1 MMLAVGSE
9 EKRTP
14 ARAPAARAGLF
25 ARFRRW
31 LAAWIT
37 DVEYRLRVSTP
48 FTHGKGGARVFYPGC
63 SLTAADPALVL
74 RAYEWLRARDP
85 SVVLWSDC
93 CGMPLEKF
101 STPQAAERGRERTRR
116 LLRESKTTEL
126 ITACGNCTVQFNSL
140 GVEGLQLTSL
150 YGLLAEEEWAPR
162 ERLGPAIVH
171 HPCSA
176 RIDKSQQ
183 THFRALA
190 DRLHLT
196 VLNADDT
203 KHPLACCL
211 IKTPSAMAKRE
222 ALAGSTLI
230 TYCAHCTMAFQQD
243 VPTRHVLQETF
254 GTSDER
260 WRPRGKLSRFLQ
272 YRRFARLARTATGAQ
287 EERRREP

>member
-126 ITACGNCTVQFNSL
+126 ITACGNCTVQFNS
-140 GVEGLQLTSL
+140 
-150 YGLLAEEEWAPR
+150 
-162 ERLGPAIVH
+162 
-171 HPCSA
+171 
-176 RIDKSQQ
+176 
-183 THFRALA
+183 
-190 DRLHLT
+190 
-196 VLNADDT
+196 
-203 KHPLACCL
+203 
-211 IKTPSAMAKRE
+211 
-222 ALAGSTLI
+222 
-230 TYCAHCTMAFQQD
+230 
-243 VPTRHVLQETF
+243 
-254 GTSDER
+254 
-260 WRPRGKLSRFLQ
+260 
-272 YRRFARLARTATGAQ
+272 
-287 EERRREP
+287 